1 VKTIKA
7 GLLAIVP
14 LFIVVALF
22 IGQAMSDARSTHDY
36 SNISLSIVATGDT
49 AEVHTVTVKL
59 TSDSGL
65 FLDSVFFTN
74 DTSQHYVASLKPP
87 VQTMIFT
94 LAGNTGDLTKLDTV
108 GIGVVRCSVA
118 FAAETLG
125 VDYDLS
131 TGADSTIATAYDSIV
146 DIFNS
151 KAALTDSVDAQD
163 SATYIKFVSL
173 FGEEKFTKRWSMRL
187 SSDSTDTAAH
197 VTQLSKNAICDSLVA
212 LINGDDSAA
221 AYLTAA
227 VATDTSTTFT
237 LTSNDPGVPIHS
249 VSVTGSDTMASAV
262 TQENVTSWSRKLDTI
277 ALTPAIVTD
286 PIGPN
291 YRGFDGFFKVVASP
305 TTTQGIGSSDSVY
318 LQLWS
323 AKEKGGATEYTVLA
337 GDTCNAC
344 PCSLEYTL
352 PPDTARAAITLG
364 EKLFIWVQIAD
375 SASDTTCSIL
385 YPFRQD
391 YIIYEDK

>member
-1 VKTIKA
+1 LKYNIW
-7 GLLAIVP
+7 GLVFVWMLCFAVATAWQP
-14 LFIVVALF
+14 WVHDRENVALTVTT
-22 IGQAMSDARSTHDY
+22 A
-36 SNISLSIVATGDT
+36 GDT

-87 VQTMIFT
+87 VQIMIFT
-94 LAGNTGDLTKLDTV
+94 LAGNTGDATKLDTV
-108 GIGVVRCSVA
+108 GIGTVRCSVA

-163 SATYIKFVSL
+163 SGTYIKFVSL

-197 VTQLSKNAICDSLVA
+197 ATQLSKNAICDSLVA

-221 AYLTAA
+221 VYLTAA

-237 LTSNDPGVPIHS
+237 LTSNDPGVPIHN

-262 TQENVTSWSRKLDTI
+262 TQENVTSWSSLQCTL
-277 ALTPAIVTD
+277 ALEEPAGMAGNEWGGISGRFLVE
-286 PIGPN
+286 
-291 YRGFDGFFKVVASP
+291 S
-305 TTTQGIGSSDSVY
+305 TTTTNSQGIGLKDSVY
-318 LQLWS
+318 IQLW
-323 AKEKGGATEYTVLA
+323 ARKYLGGTAVWDVIDA
-337 GDTCNAC
+337 DSCADS
-344 PCSLEYTL
+344 PCSLWVHHIDAAGTDTL
-352 PPDTARAAITLG
+352 LKEDVFLYIR
-364 EKLFIWVQIAD
+364 IAD
-375 SASDTTCSIL
+375 TSSDTSATL
-385 YPFRQD
+385 YYPVLKD
-391 YIIYEDK
+391 YDLQIDK